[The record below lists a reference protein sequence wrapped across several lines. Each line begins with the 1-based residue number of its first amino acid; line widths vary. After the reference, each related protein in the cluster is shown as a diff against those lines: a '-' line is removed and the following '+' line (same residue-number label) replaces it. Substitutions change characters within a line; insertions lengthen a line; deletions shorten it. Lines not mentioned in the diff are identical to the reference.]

1 MYSYICKKSVYAGY
15 SPGFLKAT
23 SDPFQ
28 IDKILTLNVIKI
40 FKRSCRGFLVNYCIR
55 EGGKVFNV
63 MLMSCVLIL
72 GRAQEQIYFFHYR
85 RVSTD
90 DADSFNQRIVN
101 TCSFSLNRV
110 IGFYDA
116 R

>member
-55 EGGKVFNV
+55 EGEKVLNV

-72 GRAQEQIYFFHYR
+72 RRAQSKYIPFI
-85 RVSTD
+85 TD
-90 DADSFNQRIVN
+90 ECQRMTRTVLIRE
-101 TCSFSLNRV
+101 L
-110 IGFYDA
+110 
-116 R
+116 